1 MVVSKSDT
9 PYRLYRMKQ
18 RFLFL
23 FIALLSTVGLAA
35 QSENPVTWKTTATA
49 ISDTEGYIEIR
60 ATITPPWHLYS
71 QQKVEGPLPTTFRF
85 SPSEFY
91 STVGAVEESGIPHT
105 ALDKGFNV
113 MVTTYSDS
121 VLFRQKIAIKGK
133 GKIPVEGVVEYMVCD
148 DESCMPP
155 TEVTL
160 RTTLG
165 GEADK
170 GDVET
175 AGTLSPVVESDG
187 GQESSDSLWSFF
199 LIAVLAGFAGVL
211 TPCVFPMIPMT
222 VSFFMRGESRQRAV
236 LKGLLFGLSII
247 VIYTGIGVLVA
258 LTRSGADVAGQ
269 LSTHWLPNLL
279 FFALFVTFGLSFLGL
294 FEMTLPSGLAN
305 SVDRQAGK
313 GGYSAI
319 FFMALTLVIV
329 SFSCTGPIVGA
340 ILVESASGL
349 ATKPILGMFGFSA
362 AFALP
367 FTLLAI
373 FPSYLR
379 KLPRSGGWM
388 VTVKGVMGLLLLAFS
403 IKFIASVDQAYHLG
417 LLPRELFLSLWIAIS
432 VILGCYLLGKIRFVH
447 DDPSDYV
454 SPGRLVMAI
463 FAFAFAIYLLPGLWG
478 APLQAVSSLIPPA
491 KGWNAAPPTAQISPA
506 QGEGLALCSTPKYAD
521 FLQLPHGLQGYFDYK
536 EGLACAKAQNKPALL
551 DFKGHFCSNCKKM
564 EAEVLS
570 DPEILSMLATEF
582 VFVGLY
588 TDDRT
593 TLPESEWVRPAG
605 GGKIKK
611 SMGQINADL
620 QMRLFKTNALPAYV
634 IVAPDGTLLAGPVGY
649 SPDKKAFRDFL
660 EQGLDRFS
668 SPE

>member
-1 MVVSKSDT
+1 
-9 PYRLYRMKQ
+9 MKQ
-18 RFLFL
+18 LFL
-23 FIALLSTVGLAA
+23 SLWLTLFSVASVVGQAESPVSWQTTVRALS
-35 QSENPVTWKTTATA
+35 Q
-49 ISDTEGYIEIR
+49 TEGYIEIT
-60 ATITPPWHLYS
+60 AVIKTPWHLYS
-71 QQKVEGPLPTTFRF
+71 QEKVEGPLPTTFRF
-85 SPSEFY
+85 APSAQF
-91 STVGAVEESGIPHT
+91 TPVGPVEELSEAHS

-113 MVTTYSDS
+113 MVKTFSDTA
-121 VLFRQKIAIKGK
+121 LFRQKIELKGE
-133 GKIPVEGVVEYMVCD
+133 GTVEIQGVVEYMVCD

-155 TEVTL
+155 TEVELKATL
-160 RTTLG
+160 KRG
-165 GEADK
+165 P
-170 GDVET
+170 ET
-175 AGTLSPVVESDG
+175 AALSAESFDTLPKAAATDEAPF
-187 GQESSDSLWSFF
+187 ENPEAMENAPLWSFF
-199 LIAVLAGFAGVL
+199 LIALLAGFAGVL

-222 VSFFMRGESRQRAV
+222 VSFFMRGESKQKGI
-236 LKGLLFGLSII
+236 LKGILFGLSII
-247 VIYTGIGVLVA
+247 IIYTGIGVIVA
-258 LTRSGADVAGQ
+258 LTRSGADLAGQ

-279 FFALFVTFGLSFLGL
+279 FFALFITFGLSFLGL

-305 SVDRQAGK
+305 SVDRQAEK
-313 GGYSAI
+313 GGYTGI

-349 ATKPILGMFGFSA
+349 AIKPILGMFGFSF

-373 FPSYLR
+373 FPAYLS

-388 VTVKGVMGLLLLAFS
+388 VTVKGIMGLLLLAFS
-403 IKFIASVDQAYHLG
+403 IKFVASVDQAYHLN
-417 LLPRELFLSLWIAIS
+417 LLPRELFLSIWIAIA
-432 VILGCYLLGKIRFVH
+432 ILLGIYLMGKIRFLH
-447 DDPSDYV
+447 DDPVDHV
-454 SPGRLVMAI
+454 SPGKLVMAI
-463 FAFAFAIYLLPGLWG
+463 VAFSFAIYMLPGLWG
-478 APLQAVSSLIPPA
+478 APLDKIASLIPPA
-491 KGWNAAPPTAQISPA
+491 KGWSIAPATPAITPPTANGTEIC
-506 QGEGLALCSTPKYAD
+506 GTPKYSE

-536 EGLACAKAQNKPALL
+536 EGLACAKAQNKPVLL

-570 DPEILSMLATEF
+570 DPEILAILARDL

-593 TLPESEWVRPAG
+593 ILPESDWIRPEG

-649 SPDKKAFRDFL
+649 SPNKKAFLDFL
-660 EQGLDRFS
+660 QKGIALYTQQ
-668 SPE
+668 

>member
-1 MVVSKSDT
+1 MRQ
-9 PYRLYRMKQ
+9 RLLL
-18 RFLFL
+18 LFL
-23 FIALLSTVGLAA
+23 TLFITAGLAA
-35 QSENPVTWKTTATA
+35 QSESPVTWKTTARTV
-49 ISDTEGYIEIR
+49 SDTEGYIEIR
-60 ATITPPWHLYS
+60 ATIAPPWHLYS
-71 QQKVEGPLPTTFRF
+71 QEKVEGPLPTTFRF
-85 SPSEFY
+85 TPSNHY
-91 STVGAVEESGIPHT
+91 SLTGGVEELGKPHT

-113 MVTTYSDS
+113 MVTTFSDS
-121 VLFRQKIAIKGK
+121 VLFRQKIAIKSPGS
-133 GKIPVEGVVEYMVCD
+133 IAIEGVVEYMVCD

-165 GEADK
+165 GEAQTPDLPSPAQ
-170 GDVET
+170 
-175 AGTLSPVVESDG
+175 AGSGP
-187 GQESSDSLWSFF
+187 LWSFF

-222 VSFFMRGESRQRAV
+222 VSFFMRGESKRRAV

-247 VIYTGIGVLVA
+247 LIYTAIGVLVA
-258 LTRSGADVAGQ
+258 LTRSGADIAGQ

-349 ATKPILGMFGFSA
+349 AIKPILGMFGFSA

-373 FPSYLR
+373 FPSYLS

-432 VILGCYLLGKIRFVH
+432 IILGMYLLGKIRFLH

-454 SPGRLVMAI
+454 TPGRLVMAI

-491 KGWNAAPPTAQISPA
+491 KGWSTTAPTGQTPPA
-506 QGEGLALCSTPKYAD
+506 QGSGSALCTTPKYAD

-536 EGLACAKAQNKPALL
+536 EGLACAKAQNKPVLL

-570 DPEILSMLATEF
+570 DPEILSILATDL
-582 VFVGLY
+582 VVVALY

-593 TLPESEWVRPAG
+593 VLPESEWVQPKG
-605 GGKIKK
+605 GGKVKK

-660 EQGLDRFS
+660 EQGLSRFS
-668 SPE
+668 SLE